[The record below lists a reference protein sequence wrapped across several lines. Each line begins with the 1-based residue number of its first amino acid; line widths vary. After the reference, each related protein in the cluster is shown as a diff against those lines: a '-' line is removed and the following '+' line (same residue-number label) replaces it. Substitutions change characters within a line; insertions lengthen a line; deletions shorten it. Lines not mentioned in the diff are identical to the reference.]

1 MATRKKTPPP
11 LPAPALLEWTMGG
24 LGLAL
29 VLAALA
35 VIVVEAFGATEP
47 ARLEARLVEVRPVG
61 GVWLAE
67 VEVRNRGGQTAA
79 AVEVEGRVGDRT
91 AHATLDYVPAH
102 GRDTVTLAFPS
113 DPRGT
118 VALSVPG
125 WTRP

>member
-1 MATRKKTPPP
+1 MAARKQPAP
-11 LPAPALLEWTMGG
+11 LPGPALLEWAMGG
-24 LGLAL
+24 LGLLL

-35 VIVVEAFGATEP
+35 VIVIDAFGETAP
-47 ARLEARLVEVRPVG
+47 ARLEARLLEVRPAG
-61 GVWLAE
+61 SVWLAE

-79 AVEVEGRVGDRT
+79 AVQVEGRVGDTT
-91 AHATLDYVPAH
+91 AHASLAYVPAH
-102 GRDTVTLAFPS
+102 GQGTVTLAFPS

>member
-1 MATRKKTPPP
+1 MAARKQPAP
-11 LPAPALLEWTMGG
+11 LPAPALLEWAMGG
-24 LGLAL
+24 LGLLL

-35 VIVVEAFGATEP
+35 VIVIDAFGETAP
-47 ARLEARLVEVRPVG
+47 ARLEPRLLEARPAG
-61 GVWLAE
+61 DVWLAE

-79 AVEVEGRVGDRT
+79 AVKVEGRVGDTT

-102 GRDTVTLAFPS
+102 GQGTVTLAFPS

>member
-1 MATRKKTPPP
+1 MAARKKTPAP

-24 LGLAL
+24 LGLLL
-29 VLAALA
+29 VLATLT
-35 VIVVEAFGATEP
+35 VIVIEAFGATEP
-47 ARLEARLVEVRPVG
+47 ARLEARLVEVRPAG
-61 GVWLAE
+61 SVWLAE
-67 VEVRNRGGQTAA
+67 VEIRNRGGQTAA
-79 AVEVEGRVGDRT
+79 AVEVEGRVSDRT

-102 GRDTVTLAFPS
+102 GQGTVTLAFPS